1 MANLI
6 GALADIGEVYLDREK
21 EVCNETFK
29 YSSSFKVYLF
39 DIESKELVPN
49 LNIRP
54 EDFIVCRNTK
64 KKADLSSPYLY
75 PIEEL
80 KSNSLKKD
88 KNGDFSFKKTVNTF
102 LSYFNDDEIKNNNI
116 LSLIKN
122 LDDAFFDKCE
132 EKVKG
137 IILDGNYKKNKK
149 IQKGK

>member
-75 PIEEL
+75 PVEEI
-80 KSNSLKKD
+80 KSNCLKKD
-88 KNGDFSFKKTVNTF
+88 KNGVFFLKKTINTF
-102 LSYFNDDEIKNNNI
+102 LSYFSDDEIKNNNI
-116 LSLIKN
+116 LSILSN
-122 LDDAFFDKCE
+122 LDDTFLIS
-132 EKVKG
+132 VK
-137 IILDGNYKKNKK
+137 KK
-149 IQKGK
+149 